1 MKPFQ
6 LVILS
11 EAKNLSPTKSSIF
24 NLQSLTGNRPSSMV
38 YGLSSFHHLV
48 ILSTAKNLLLFIII
62 ATALS
67 SCKPTKDN
75 RLDKYD
81 RGTMLSATYTNVIEP
96 ATISFKTEAT
106 NLNDAAQAFAQAPSL
121 STLTALQQQW
131 VATQNAWQ
139 PCEAMN
145 MGSIEESFIQNSIN
159 KWATNTTFIENFI
172 SGTDVLN
179 EAFIEGAGSTSKG
192 LPAIEY
198 LIYGTD
204 NNTVLQTLTTGTN
217 AARRM
222 QYLTALTANL
232 NTKAAAL
239 LAMWQAYQNTF
250 TTQTGL
256 AIDGSANIL
265 VNALIVEEEFVRNN
279 KIGKPLGKYTGGT
292 AQPSEVESP
301 ISQTSLQHIVR
312 NLDGINALLNGN
324 LQGTQGNGLYTYIDA
339 VDPMAD
345 GVKLSD
351 KIKGQMQLCY
361 TAAAN
366 VNGSLK
372 TAVVN
377 NPQQVDALWIEL
389 KKLTV
394 LLKVDMTGVLGVT
407 VTFSDNDGD

>member
-1 MKPFQ
+1 MKR
-6 LVILS
+6 
-11 EAKNLSPTKSSIF
+11 KTKFSIF
-24 NLQSLTGNRPSSMV
+24 NQQSSISNRPSSIV
-38 YGLSSFHHLV
+38 YGLS
-48 ILSTAKNLLLFIII
+48 LFILFLII

-75 RLDKYD
+75 PLDKYD
-81 RGTMLSATYTNVIEP
+81 RGQMLAATYTNVIEP
-96 ATISFKTEAT
+96 STISFKTEA
-106 NLNDAAQAFAQAPSL
+106 NDLNDAAQAFAQAPSL

-131 VATQNAWQ
+131 LATQNAWQ

-145 MGSIEESFIQNSIN
+145 MGDIEESFIQNSIN

-179 EAFIEGAGSTSKG
+179 AAFIENAGSTSKG

-204 NNTVLQTLTTGTN
+204 NNTVLQTLTTDPN
-217 AARRM
+217 ATRRM
-222 QYLTALTANL
+222 QYLTALTANI
-232 NTKAAAL
+232 NNKAAAL
-239 LAMWQAYQNTF
+239 LTMWQAYQNTF

-265 VNALIVEEEFVRNN
+265 VNALIVDEEFVRNN

-301 ISQTSLQHIVR
+301 ISQTSLRHIVR

-339 VDPMAD
+339 VDPMEG

-377 NPQQVDALWIEL
+377 NPQQVDALWVEL